1 MLAALASAT
10 MPNVAVV
17 GVRDS
22 EQKNETDQAAGID
35 QAVVQDVHGN
45 FYNVYATNLPQGKKR
60 LAGRVRAA
68 RVVDQSRELAGLG
81 FSTDHVVA
89 FDLADRDPD
98 ETAVLVTTHP
108 DGVARSLDLLT
119 LGDCASIGT
128 AIGAIHRLRPSF
140 LVNAKYPAFTTG
152 QIHAQLT
159 AWIRRLRQAG
169 HVPQE
174 ITDSWAHILETEGLW
189 SFATCPVHGG
199 FSDGDFIFSGST
211 ITTITNWQEM
221 QINDPAR
228 DLAWIFS
235 KLDETHRNAVIS
247 AYGRILGNRLD
258 DLIMLRAN
266 LWVQMDQVGE
276 FIQALNQ
283 GDNAR
288 IMQVDR
294 LAHQLGAT
302 MHRRRDG
309 VAEGGAGKPPS
320 TVTVNTLLRED
331 QQRRDSL
338 PSTAAAAAPSD
349 SFDQTADHDT
359 TNEHAVRAAVDDRT
373 DSHSIDAIGVIDAD
387 DTASRQYAASSETI
401 VIGIGERI
409 DTDATGEAAVQ
420 QSTDAHVAQPGPADT
435 KTMLI
440 PLLEREERAM
450 RDAQAGLNGAHPH
463 TSSAHIAATPD
474 DDMTQ
479 S

>member
-22 EQKNETDQAAGID
+22 EQKNETDQAASID

-45 FYNVYATNLPQGKKR
+45 FYNVYATNMPQGKKR
-60 LAGRVRAA
+60 LASRVRAA

-89 FDLADRDPD
+89 FDPANNDPD

-247 AYGRILGNRLD
+247 A
-258 DLIMLRAN
+258 
-266 LWVQMDQVGE
+266 
-276 FIQALNQ
+276 
-283 GDNAR
+283 
-288 IMQVDR
+288 
-294 LAHQLGAT
+294 
-302 MHRRRDG
+302 
-309 VAEGGAGKPPS
+309 
-320 TVTVNTLLRED
+320 
-331 QQRRDSL
+331 
-338 PSTAAAAAPSD
+338 
-349 SFDQTADHDT
+349 
-359 TNEHAVRAAVDDRT
+359 
-373 DSHSIDAIGVIDAD
+373 
-387 DTASRQYAASSETI
+387 
-401 VIGIGERI
+401 
-409 DTDATGEAAVQ
+409 
-420 QSTDAHVAQPGPADT
+420 
-435 KTMLI
+435 
-440 PLLEREERAM
+440 
-450 RDAQAGLNGAHPH
+450 
-463 TSSAHIAATPD
+463 
-474 DDMTQ
+474 
-479 S
+479 